1 MRNHIFGQTGGLCSS
16 LRPKSISGSVSS
28 EVHEFRKKQ
37 KTQDHGDGL
46 GFGVFRELLS
56 AFVRH
61 HNQPTVRQMTV
72 IFEALQKNLRP
83 ILQETGAASPF
94 EASVFRRIS
103 VYASALADEVVK
115 H

>member
-1 MRNHIFGQTGGLCSS
+1 MHGGT
-16 LRPKSISGSVSS
+16 P
-28 EVHEFRKKQ
+28 
-37 KTQDHGDGL
+37 T
-46 GFGVFRELLS
+46 GVFRELLS

-61 HNQPTVRQMTV
+61 RNQPTARQMTV

-103 VYASALADEVVK
+103 VYASALADELLK
-115 H
+115 Q

>member
-1 MRNHIFGQTGGLCSS
+1 
-16 LRPKSISGSVSS
+16 
-28 EVHEFRKKQ
+28 
-37 KTQDHGDGL
+37 
-46 GFGVFRELLS
+46 
-56 AFVRH
+56 
-61 HNQPTVRQMTV
+61 MTV

>member
-46 GFGVFRELLS
+46 GFGVFREL
-56 AFVRH
+56 
-61 HNQPTVRQMTV
+61 QPTVRQITV

>member
-1 MRNHIFGQTGGLCSS
+1 MAAAEIVERPERNTHGGT
-16 LRPKSISGSVSS
+16 PA
-28 EVHEFRKKQ
+28 
-37 KTQDHGDGL
+37 
-46 GFGVFRELLS
+46 GVFRELPS